1 MMKTAEMKK
10 VVITGGS
17 SGVGADMALRFA
29 AAGHQVFICGRRE
42 AALADVA
49 SKHSLIAAVTADIS
63 DEAEVAHL
71 FDQVGAD
78 GLPASIV
85 IANAGIAASAA
96 IDQTSMALWNQ
107 MISVNLTGV
116 FLCLREAV
124 ARLKAAGQSW
134 GRLVAISSMTGKKGY
149 PYISAYSASKHG
161 VIGLVRSAAQE
172 LAKTQITVNAVCP
185 GYLDTEMTERS
196 IAGISDKTGMSE
208 DEARKRLEAFSPQR
222 RLFAAS
228 EVTEAVYFL
237 CSEPAGGITGQAISV
252 DGGETA

>member
-1 MMKTAEMKK
+1 MQSAEMKK

-29 AAGHQVFICGRRE
+29 AAGHQVFICGRRQ
-42 AALADVA
+42 AALAEVA
-49 SKHSLIAAVTADIS
+49 GKHPLINAIVADIS
-63 DEAEVAHL
+63 EEAEVTHL
-71 FDQVGAD
+71 FDRIGAD
-78 GLPASIV
+78 GIPASIV

-96 IDQTSMALWNQ
+96 IEHTSMALWQQ

-124 ARLKAAGQSW
+124 ARLKAAEQGW
-134 GRLVAISSMTGKKGY
+134 GRLVAISSMTGKKVY

-196 IAGISDKTGMSE
+196 IAGISDKTGMSAE
-208 DEARKRLEAFSPQR
+208 DARKRLEAFSPQK
-222 RLFAAS
+222 RLFSAS
-228 EVTEAVYFL
+228 EVTETVYFL
-237 CSEPAGGITGQAISV
+237 CSEHAGGITGQAISV